1 MNKSTTRLPTE
12 IIKEIYSFVPLYK
25 CIECNQSLRLFK
37 YNFCN
42 FTCKKKYYHKCLSV
56 VLTLV
61 WICVSLYSTIK
72 YIQNNPNTLLNFVCI
87 WVNIFSF
94 VLCNTY
100 IEQLYTK

>member
-1 MNKSTTRLPTE
+1 MNKSTSILPTE
-12 IIKEIYSFVPLYK
+12 IIKQIYSFVPLYK

-42 FTCKKKYYHKCLSV
+42 YKCKKKYYHMSV
-56 VLTLV
+56 AVILILI
-61 WICVSLYSTIK
+61 WICFSLYSTIK
-72 YIQNNPNTLLNFVCI
+72 YIQNNPNTLLKIVCI

-94 VLCNTY
+94 VLCNMY